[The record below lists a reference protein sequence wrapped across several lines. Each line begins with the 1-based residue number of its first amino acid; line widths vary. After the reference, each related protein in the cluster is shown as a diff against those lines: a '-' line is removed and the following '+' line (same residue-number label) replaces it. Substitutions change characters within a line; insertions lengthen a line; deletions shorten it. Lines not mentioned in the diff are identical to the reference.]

1 MPEAVLTA
9 RPPRGKTAIV
19 DGMNHCFYATTR
31 VDYPAPEFFGLESDP
46 PDEGEIQVWYA
57 I

>member
-46 PDEGEIQVWYA
+46 PDEGEIQVGYA